1 MATPSCSSATR
12 ATPRCAIHPRPSPRA
27 LARARACASPPPHA
41 HLRTHSQAL
50 DIDPYTKIE
59 VKDQEKVENR
69 AEPCF
74 LGNGDG
80 NNSETALRVC
90 SLQGTLLLEASQ
102 LFETSVF
109 TVDVPQTT
117 LGQRITYGQQVTHN
131 ATARQQAGQAGGQ
144 R

>member
-1 MATPSCSSATR
+1 MPSIA
-12 ATPRCAIHPRPSPRA
+12 PRA

-50 DIDPYTKIE
+50 DIDPYE
-59 VKDQEKVENR
+59 VKDQEEDEWR

-74 LGNGDG
+74 LGSGDG
-80 NNSETALRVC
+80 NNSETALRKC
-90 SLQGTLLLEASQ
+90 NLQETILLEASQ

-117 LGQRITYGQQVTHN
+117 PGQRITYGQQVTHN